1 MSQLVPN
8 WNFGWDY
15 QYDEENQ
22 LYLNINEANEK
33 RNMVNMKK
41 LTIFLSEEKSD
52 DFNVFKGVIFTQ
64 LIVEKPWV
72 IIEYRISSV
81 QIIVVI

>member
-64 LIVEKPWV
+64 LIVEKP
-72 IIEYRISSV
+72 
-81 QIIVVI
+81 